1 MSTSYQQDRL
11 IVRDLFPILFQAEIT
26 TYEKIVEIAK
36 SQRRN
41 ILNQLALIVDDEYDR
56 MGLNKKSS
64 SVARFTGISSVIED

>member
-1 MSTSYQQDRL
+1 MGVILVPTSVKYKSIGVKPD
-11 IVRDLFPILFQAEIT
+11 